1 MDSSVKTEH
10 IEVKTDCKLT
20 CDFEILRRSSVFAG
34 ADIEVIKLFAYL
46 AGRKKYQPG
55 NNIITSGQ
63 EAAESFYL
71 ISGTAEVT
79 TMHHNKEM
87 ALQQI
92 NAGTFFGE
100 LSLLARF
107 NWFFNVCPITECEVI
122 IITRE
127 SFRKVLEKYPE
138 KRDKMIEKIIQLRV
152 KRLVEQTA
160 FILDKLP
167 ESHLLVSGESS
178 SNISI

>member
-1 MDSSVKTEH
+1 VKTEN
-10 IEVKTDCKLT
+10 IEVNTDCKLT

-46 AGRKKYQPG
+46 AGRKKYKPG
-55 NNIITSGQ
+55 NGIITMGT

-71 ISGTAEVT
+71 ISGTAEAT
-79 TMHHNKEM
+79 TMHRNKEV

-92 NAGTFFGE
+92 HAGTFFGE

-107 NWFFNVCPITECEVI
+107 KWFFNVRPLTECEVI

-138 KRDKMIEKIIQLRV
+138 KRDKMVEKIIQLRV
-152 KRLVEQTA
+152 ERLVEQTT

-167 ESHLLVSGESS
+167 DSLMLESGEST
-178 SNISI
+178 SNFPI